1 MARTRRTQAHERF
14 RHQAGQP
21 TCSHTSAQSGSLR
34 QGSTYRHGG
43 LRGLRAHAASLG
55 ARERSIAATATR
67 WAREA
72 RAGHDLVADLARGR
86 HVDRA
91 REALEEVGD
100 EGGGSP
106 RLANE
111 LDRKLTV
118 VQGGERAEKG
128 ESLGVQPAGYLNQ
141 EEDGGVALGD
151 GRLVVALLGRL
162 LAGEVLSNCPR
173 RVLARAGILGRSGY
187 CSVASSLPGA

>member
-1 MARTRRTQAHERF
+1 MGKIHPAEWGKWVGIR
-14 RHQAGQP
+14 
-21 TCSHTSAQSGSLR
+21 
-34 QGSTYRHGG
+34 G

-111 LDRKLTV
+111 LDRKLTY
-118 VQGGERAEKG
+118 GRAGRRESGER
-128 ESLGVQPAGYLNQ
+128 
-141 EEDGGVALGD
+141 
-151 GRLVVALLGRL
+151 
-162 LAGEVLSNCPR
+162 
-173 RVLARAGILGRSGY
+173 
-187 CSVASSLPGA
+187 

>member
-43 LRGLRAHAASLG
+43 LRGLRAHTASLG

-72 RAGHDLVADLARGR
+72 RAGHNLVADLARGR

-100 EGGGSP
+100 EGGGGP

-141 EEDGGVALGD
+141 EEDGGVTLGD
-151 GRLVVALLGRL
+151 GRL
-162 LAGEVLSNCPR
+162 LAGSYSPF
-173 RVLARAGILGRSGY
+173 LAAFLPVNYSRT
-187 CSVASSLPGA
+187 SSA